1 MPDPTLDRLI
11 DQAQR
16 ETFSGWDFSPIAGR
30 MRESA
35 VEWDYAALIRRQLD
49 AADAVLDLG
58 TGGGEFLSS
67 LAPLPARTV
76 ATEAYLPNVA
86 VARQRLAPLGI
97 TVVQVPGAPDN
108 ITIAPGEGLNTLPFT
123 DAAFPLVINRHESYY
138 PSEVFRILEGGGS
151 FLTQQ
156 VGGAHNQQLNQLLGA
171 PPGYDPRWDL
181 DFAARQL
188 EAAGFLIQDRRE
200 AFPQTVFTDV
210 GALVYYLKAVPWQIS
225 GFSVESYRDR
235 LHAIHER
242 IQADGPL
249 RIPGHLFYLAAVK
262 R

>member
-1 MPDPTLDRLI
+1 MPDPTFDQLI

-30 MRESA
+30 MQESA
-35 VEWDYAALIRRQLD
+35 VEWDFGALLRHPLD
-49 AADAVLDLG
+49 SVDAVLDLG
-58 TGGGEFLSS
+58 TGGGELLSS

-76 ATEAYLPNVA
+76 ATEAHLPNVV
-86 VARQRLAPLGI
+86 VARQRLAPLNV
-97 TVVQVPGAPDN
+97 TVVEVTGAPDN

-138 PSEVFRILEGGGS
+138 PSEVFRILQAGGS

-156 VGGAHNQQLNQLLGA
+156 VGGAHHQQVNQLMAA
-171 PPGYDPRWDL
+171 PPGYDQRWDL
-181 DFAARQL
+181 AFAARQL

-210 GALVYYLKAVPWQIS
+210 GALVYYLKAVPWQIP
-225 GFSVESYRDR
+225 GFSIESYRHR

-249 RIPGHLFYLAAVK
+249 HIPGHFFYLAAVK